1 MVLIRAS
8 EVTSMTRYVDFL
20 STDMSAHAGCH
31 GQDGAQTSRSSPS
44 SQGAVWKHRSL
55 GTAQRR
61 QEKHRRAQEKQQSEY
76 AGEPGSEQK
85 CSTSLPGGNLVDGL
99 PPALNNTDTGEDEPR
114 KGPPTIGS
122 KMVVNGT

>member
-1 MVLIRAS
+1 MA
-8 EVTSMTRYVDFL
+8 RYVDFL

-61 QEKHRRAQEKQQSEY
+61 QEKHRRAQENLRANVLESQVPSRN
-76 AGEPGSEQK
+76 ALRASLAL
-85 CSTSLPGGNLVDGL
+85 TS
-99 PPALNNTDTGEDEPR
+99 
-114 KGPPTIGS
+114 PTS
-122 KMVVNGT
+122 YLYP